1 MSHTDT
7 TLLAKGRG
15 RAPAPHT
22 EPGCSALHGLGPGA
36 RGRLKMVFGLC
47 CQRERLYKSLY
58 IVQVFVLA
66 GVVYYYFQESVG
78 KPVPDHEIAGE
89 SSQPVG
95 ETLRP
100 VWGLMDKCYPATTQR
115 RRVRSG
121 KKQASEAM
129 TPEATGGLNDAAKE
143 DPDILAQREG
153 EGRAPEAEAAR
164 SIPARRE
171 TAEEEE
177 VAGIPDWEE
186 NKKVRKEIAI
196 YPSEASEVASE
207 EERPGAWVPQL
218 LRRLWLGWFPAPDTQ
233 KTQNHE

>member
-1 MSHTDT
+1 M
-7 TLLAKGRG
+7 L
-15 RAPAPHT
+15 P
-22 EPGCSALHGLGPGA
+22 E
-36 RGRLKMVFGLC
+36 
-47 CQRERLYKSLY
+47 RERRGEELTQRCMSNDECPANAGLYKSLY

-89 SSQPVG
+89 SSQAPTPHGLAGWSPRASVAVASTIQKEQMIPHSSPVG

-121 KKQASEAM
+121 KKQASEAL

-153 EGRAPEAEAAR
+153 EGRAPEAEAAS

-196 YPSEASEVASE
+196 YPSGKMAG
-207 EERPGAWVPQL
+207 PTPMQDCL
-218 LRRLWLGWFPAPDTQ
+218 PP
-233 KTQNHE
+233 

>member
-1 MSHTDT
+1 
-7 TLLAKGRG
+7 
-15 RAPAPHT
+15 
-22 EPGCSALHGLGPGA
+22 
-36 RGRLKMVFGLC
+36 MVFGLC

-66 GVVYYYFQESVG
+66 GVVYYYLQESVG

-100 VWGLMDKCYPATTQR
+100 VWGLMDKCYPVTTQR

-129 TPEATGGLNDAAKE
+129 TPKATGGLNEAAKE

-153 EGRAPEAEAAR
+153 EGRAPGAEAAS

-177 VAGIPDWEE
+177 VAGIPDWEGTAPAWAPLRSPRARQGGGRE
-186 NKKVRKEIAI
+186 GEGSTGGTGHPQDHWAEPRPSGAKSRTPGVSGAGLNPASPDFLR
-196 YPSEASEVASE
+196 SEA
-207 EERPGAWVPQL
+207 L
-218 LRRLWLGWFPAPDTQ
+218 LSPFV
-233 KTQNHE
+233 